1 MRDAERIRADYA
13 VIGAGVAGLRA
24 AIELASGGKV
34 LLLSKGSLEETATA
48 AAHRG
53 ISAAPGDEEEP
64 GIHEQETL
72 RAGAGL
78 ANSAAVRAL
87 VEEGPRRLAELAHW
101 GAQTGRANH
110 PSHASREA
118 QHGRSR
124 GLASHPESTGCEIA
138 RTLLGRVRALDG
150 IELRVN
156 SFTIELETKS
166 TGGNTRVTGLHFLD
180 ENSGRLMQVEARAV
194 LLATGGL
201 GQLYPE
207 TTNPASAT
215 GDGMAIGF
223 RAGAALGDMEF
234 VEFHPTALAAKNA
247 PPIPLSDALCGE
259 GAVLRNAL
267 LERFLPHYHECAELA
282 PRDALAR
289 AITSEMKRTE
299 SSHVYLDLTGLDP
312 DHVTRLFPR
321 ILTRCMDYG
330 IDITTDMVPVR
341 PAAHYSIG
349 GLRTDLEGRTTL
361 ACLYAAGETAATGV
375 HGACRLPGNS
385 LLEGLVF
392 GARAA
397 KAMLAD
403 AASASQEGRS
413 RTRAEKPGPRA
424 KNIGPEP
431 GVTASN
437 PDTGAASR
445 PAGTSPEPALAKL
458 RGILSESAGILR
470 EGRELARAVKQL
482 DAMAME
488 RPQSGAR
495 REWEIYNLWTLARV
509 VARSALARRESRGNH
524 YRADFPYPDDELFAR
539 HSLAAG
545 DGPVRFV

>member
-13 VIGAGVAGLRA
+13 VVGAGVAGLRA
-24 AIELASGGKV
+24 AIELASGGSV
-34 LLLSKGSLEETATA
+34 LLLAKGSPAETA
-48 AAHRG
+48 AAAAHHG

-78 ANSAAVRAL
+78 ANPAAVRVL
-87 VEEGPRRLAELAHW
+87 VEEGPRRLAELGAW
-101 GAQTGRANH
+101 GAQTGRGGHHSSA
-110 PSHASREA
+110 PREA
-118 QHGRSR
+118 QHGKSR
-124 GLASHPESTGCEIA
+124 GSVSHSESTGREIE
-138 RTLLGRVRALDG
+138 RALLERSRAIG
-150 IELRVN
+150 TIELRPN

-166 TGGNTRVTGLHFLD
+166 TGGKPRVTGLVFLD
-180 ENSGRLMQVEARAV
+180 ESSGCVTQVEAHAV

-247 PPIPLSDALCGE
+247 PPIPLSAALCGE

-267 LERFLPHYHECAELA
+267 LERFLPHYHECAEQA

-289 AITSEMKRTE
+289 AITCEMKRTE
-299 SSHVYLDLTGLDP
+299 SSLVYLDLTGFDP
-312 DHVTRLFPR
+312 EQATRLFPR
-321 ILTRCMDYG
+321 VFARCMDYG

-349 GLRTDLEGRTTL
+349 GLKTDLEGRTTL
-361 ACLYAAGETAATGV
+361 AGLYAAGETAATGV

-397 KAMLAD
+397 KAMIAD
-403 AASASQEGRS
+403 AGPAASSRGS
-413 RTRAEKPGPRA
+413 RTRAAKAPAAGAKPGER
-424 KNIGPEP
+424 G
-431 GVTASN
+431 
-437 PDTGAASR
+437 GAAM
-445 PAGTSPEPALAKL
+445 TALAEI
-458 RGILSESAGILR
+458 RRILSSSAGILR
-470 EGRELARAVKQL
+470 EGRELARAVNQL
-482 DAMAME
+482 DAMAIE
-488 RPQSGAR
+488 RPQPGSR

-524 YRADFPYPDDELFAR
+524 YRGDFPYHDDELFAR
-539 HSLAAG
+539 HSLAEG